1 VEDGSADETVLGAVL
16 AAAAELAS
24 RLRRSGLR
32 TGEIAAIRGGGG
44 SRGKRGHRG
53 VHARRARGEQHGAG
67 RVMARRRP
75 VDWPGTLVRDGERAR
90 GLLRG
95 KYARG
100 RPPPAARRQ
109 PDGGWRSTPDAAER
123 MLRERNLARVD
134 VLSAVANRHGFSLLE
149 LAVGWLLHRGS
160 VACVMAGVT
169 SPEQVRRNAATAEAA
184 PLSAELY
191 AEATRIG
198 RGG

>member
-1 VEDGSADETVLGAVL
+1 VNPDGFSAAPALVRKTAEAAKRSPGTALNFVVKDGSADETVLGAVL

-44 SRGKRGHRG
+44 SRGEQGHRG
-53 VHARRARGEQHGAG
+53 VHTRRARGEQHGAE
-67 RVMARRRP
+67 RVIA
-75 VDWPGTLVRDGERAR
+75 
-90 GLLRG
+90 
-95 KYARG
+95 
-100 RPPPAARRQ
+100 PPPSSRLAGDERR
-109 PDGGWRSTPDAAER
+109 
-123 MLRERNLARVD
+123 L
-134 VLSAVANRHGFSLLE
+134 RHG
-149 LAVGWLLHRGS
+149 RRD
-160 VACVMAGVT
+160 

-191 AEATRIG
+191 AEATRVG